1 MRKGIKYLFVLF
13 ALMTFSMI
21 NVIAKNNT
29 TYINIETNKIST
41 DGTNYSSITSYDS
54 LDDFLVDYNNNNLPD
69 IYLTNFLFDGVSSV
83 KSPDLDDFIENDSND
98 TKIKTLEIEVL
109 NINTLGN
116 IELTGTK
123 KGMMVAVNTNEI
135 KGNVNII
142 LNNVN
147 IDTDTKKAP
156 AIYVYNKDITYT
168 DAKVTIIPKK
178 DTKNYLEGG
187 KFKKVSLMPS
197 DELDSYTSYYS
208 GDTLTNYNKYSS
220 YYGVYTKDE
229 LKNILF
235 ATVKADKEDLQDG
248 DPYYF
253 YKGSGAISSD
263 IDLYFEGEGFLSVT
277 SKNKE
282 GIETKGNLTFSGGI
296 GDYEIYAKD
305 DCLNTTTSNSAGNN
319 VRNSLVIDVNSLV
332 AIVDDEGDEGDAID
346 SNGSLTINGGT
357 IYAFAHSNSGDAG
370 LDSETGTII
379 NGGTI
384 IATGNMSDR
393 ISNESK
399 QKYIYVNFNKKQEK
413 DTLIVIKDQDNKI
426 ITVFKT
432 SKDITTLFYSDENL
446 DYKSFKIYS
455 GGTIDGEEVNGLYT
469 NINSYENGEEI
480 TYKEV
485 SSFNNLKDVKTNQ
498 NSFILKLLIGE
509 IISLIIIFIY
519 IICDCYLIKR
529 KQKNT

>member
-1 MRKGIKYLFVLF
+1 MKKGIKYLFAIFVL
-13 ALMTFSMI
+13 MIVSMV
-21 NVIAKNNT
+21 NVKAESNT

-41 DGTNYSSITSYDS
+41 DGTNYSDITSYDS
-54 LDDFLVDYNNNNLPD
+54 LDDFLVDYNDNKLPD
-69 IYLTNFLFDGVSSV
+69 IYLTTFLFDGVSSV
-83 KSPDLDDFIENDSND
+83 KSPDLDDFIESNSND
-98 TKIKTLEIEVL
+98 TKIKTLEIDVL
-109 NINTLGN
+109 NINVSGN

-123 KGMMVAVNTNEI
+123 KGMMVAVNTNGI
-135 KGNVNII
+135 KGNINII

-156 AIYVYNKDITYT
+156 VIYVYNKDINYT
-168 DAKVTIIPKK
+168 DAKVTITPKK
-178 DTKNYLEGG
+178 DTKNYLDGG

-197 DELDSYTSYYS
+197 DDLDSYTSYYS
-208 GDTLTNYNKYSS
+208 SDALTNYNKYTA
-220 YYGVYTKDE
+220 YYGVYTKKE

-235 ATVKADKEDLQDG
+235 ATVKADNEDLQDG
-248 DPYYF
+248 DPLYF

-263 IDLYFEGEGFLSVT
+263 INLYFEGEGFLSVT

-305 DCLNTTTSNSAGNN
+305 DCLNTTTANSAGNN

-332 AIVDDEGDEGDAID
+332 AIVDDDGDEGDAID

-384 IATGNMSDR
+384 IATGNMADR

-399 QKYIYVNFNKKQEK
+399 QKYIYVNFNSKIEK

-426 ITVFKT
+426 ITAFKT
-432 SKDITTLFYSDENL
+432 TKDITTLFYSNENL
-446 DYKSFKIYS
+446 DYKSFKIYT
-455 GGTIDGEEVNGLYT
+455 GGNIDGDEVNGLYT
-469 NINSYENGEEI
+469 NINSYEDGEEI
-480 TYKEV
+480 TYTEV

-519 IICDCYLIKR
+519 IICDRYLIKR

>member
-1 MRKGIKYLFVLF
+1 MRKEIKYLFVMF
-13 ALMTFSMI
+13 VIMTFSMVNVKAKSNTIYI
-21 NVIAKNNT
+21 NV
-29 TYINIETNKIST
+29 ETNKIST
-41 DGTNYSSITSYDS
+41 NGTNYKNITKYDS
-54 LDDFLVDYNNNNLPD
+54 LDDFLKDYNNNNLPE
-69 IYLTNFLFDGVSSV
+69 IYLTSFLFDGVSTV

-98 TKIKTLEIEVL
+98 TKIKTLQIEVL
-109 NINTLGN
+109 NINTTGD

-123 KGMMVAVNTNEI
+123 TGMMIAINTNEI
-135 KGNVNII
+135 KGNINII

-156 AIYVYNKDITYT
+156 VLYVYNKDITYT
-168 DAKVTIIPKK
+168 DAIVTIKPKK

-197 DELDSYTSYYS
+197 DDLESYKSYYS
-208 GDTLTNYNKYSS
+208 GDALTNFNKYSS
-220 YYGVYTKDE
+220 YYGIYTKE
-229 LKNILF
+229 EIENILF
-235 ATVKADKEDLQDG
+235 ATVKADNEDLQDK
-248 DPYYF
+248 DPLYF

-305 DCLNTTTSNSAGNN
+305 DCLNTTTASSVGSN

-384 IATGNMSDR
+384 IATGNMADR
-393 ISNESK
+393 ISNEST
-399 QKYIYVNFNKKQEK
+399 QKYIYVKFNSKIEK
-413 DTLIVIKDQDNKI
+413 DTLIVIKNQDDKI
-426 ITVFKT
+426 ITAFKT

-446 DYKSFKIYS
+446 DYKTLKIYS
-455 GGTIDGEEVNGLYT
+455 GGIIDGEEENGLYT
-469 NINSYENGEEI
+469 SINSYENGKEVI
-480 TYKEV
+480 YSEV
-485 SSFNNLKDVKTNQ
+485 SSFNNLKVTNEK
-498 NSFILKLLIGE
+498 NSFIFKLLIGE
-509 IISLIIIFIY
+509 IISLLIVFIY
-519 IICDCYLIKR
+519 IICDTYLIKR
-529 KQKNT
+529 KQKTT